1 MTTLHVRMMV
11 GTVMRMSG
19 RAALH
24 LACAWLAILL
34 SAPALAQT
42 APEGNA
48 HPKVGA
54 VAANAEQIANPFGEI
69 TRTSSFTLADKAQ
82 FAAGINLEP
91 LRSLSVFHAGRLK
104 VLDTLA
110 RETVSTLCNRNDYFE
125 LDNGNKKVSFDPLFT
140 TIDMMID
147 PSYYADKPLVY
158 INFLPLREA
167 LLEAEFP
174 KNPAK
179 VQEWK
184 KKLRITPMMFN
195 THART
200 VGGKHTDQQFTDGL
214 GRADNALRLWHSGW
228 SNLNLVPP
236 AAAADPWKHL
246 STLEPAHPARAAAL
260 ALGDAWRKK
269 DVGSAQKAIDAL
281 AAALPEINPGVYPTT
296 RRAIEVSYNRSRG
309 FDLGWITYAI
319 SFLML
324 ILAFGTGRSW
334 LMKGGIVVFVLAI
347 VVHAVAF
354 GMRSYLAQRYAIQN
368 QFESMTGISLFAAVV
383 GLVLMA
389 WRRQPLFGAA
399 AAGAGFLALVGATQT
414 GIPGYNIEREAA
426 ILNTSVLLKYHVTIV
441 LVSYSLITLGFLISC
456 FYLVSHYSAKSKGT
470 LPTVAM
476 AGVVGMNADAS
487 DMSSASAEDA
497 PAAPGTIAR
506 TLKDLDTAQMTVLQ
520 LAFWFLGVG
529 ILLGGWWADHSW
541 GRWWAFDPKETWAL
555 ITWIVYLIL
564 IHVRFATG
572 KNRALVSAWLS
583 VVGFFTMLWCYF
595 GVNLILPGLHA
606 YA

>member
-1 MTTLHVRMMV
+1 MKSMFVNTL
-11 GTVMRMSG
+11 TS
-19 RAALH
+19 RAG
-24 LACAWLAILL
+24 AWLI
-34 SAPALAQT
+34 ALCLVLITAGRIAQAQT
-42 APEGNA
+42 APDGNA
-48 HPKVGA
+48 HPKMGQ
-54 VAANAEQIANPFGEI
+54 VAANAEQIANPFGDI
-69 TRTSSFTLADKAQ
+69 MRTSGYSSAEKAQ
-82 FAAGINLEP
+82 FAHGINLEP
-91 LRSLSVFHAGRLK
+91 LRSLSVFHGGRLK
-104 VLDTLA
+104 VLDTLS
-110 RETVSTLCNRNDYFE
+110 RETVSTLCNRKDYFE
-125 LDNGNKKVSFDPLFT
+125 IDANGKKVSFDPLFT

-147 PSYYADKPLVY
+147 PAYYADKPLVY

-167 LLEAEFP
+167 ILEAEFP
-174 KNPAK
+174 KDPAK
-179 VQEWK
+179 VDEWK
-184 KKLRITPMMFN
+184 KKLRVTPIMFN

-200 VGGKHTDQQFTDGL
+200 VGAKHTDQQFTDGL
-214 GRADNALRLWHSGW
+214 GRADAALRLWHSGW
-228 SNLNLVPP
+228 SNLDVVPP
-236 AAAADPWKHL
+236 PVSKDPWKHL
-246 STLEPAHPARAAAL
+246 STLEPTHPARAAAL
-260 ALGDAWRKK
+260 ALGESWRRK
-269 DVGSAQKAIDAL
+269 DGVNAQKAIDAL
-281 AAALPEINPGVYPTT
+281 AAALPAISPNVYPTT
-296 RRAIEVSYNRSRG
+296 QRTIEVSYNRSRG
-309 FDLGWITYAI
+309 FDLGWIAYAL

-334 LMKGGIVVFVLAI
+334 LMKGGIAMFVVAI
-347 VVHAVAF
+347 LIHALAF

-389 WRRQPLFGAA
+389 WRKQPLFGAA

-456 FYLVSHYSAKSKGT
+456 FFLVTHYSAKSKGT
-470 LPTVAM
+470 LPAVAV
-476 AGVVGMNADAS
+476 AGVGGVVGMNADAC
-487 DMSSASAEDA
+487 DATSAADDA
-497 PAAPGTIAR
+497 PAAPGTIAK

-572 KNRALVSAWLS
+572 KNRSLISAWLS

>member
-1 MTTLHVRMMV
+1 MNRLLARLMPCIMK
-11 GTVMRMSG
+11 RQACWC
-19 RAALH
+19 AA
-24 LACAWLAILL
+24 AVCSILL
-34 SAPALAQT
+34 MIAPARAQT

-48 HPKVGA
+48 HPKPQQ
-54 VAANAEQIANPFGEI
+54 VASGAEQIANPFGDVSHDS
-69 TRTSSFTLADKAQ
+69 TTTSAEKAA
-82 FAAGINLEP
+82 FAESLNLEP
-91 LRSLSVFHAGRLK
+91 LRSLSVFHSGRVK
-104 VLDTLA
+104 VLDTLS
-110 RETVSTLCNRNDYFE
+110 RETVSTLCNRKDYFE
-125 LDNGNKKVSFDPLFT
+125 LDANGKKTSFDPIFT
-140 TIDMMID
+140 TLDMMID
-147 PSYYADKPLVY
+147 PAYYADKPLLY

-174 KNPAK
+174 KDAAQ
-179 VQEWK
+179 VSEWK
-184 KKLRITPMMFN
+184 KKLRITPVMFN
-195 THART
+195 KHSRS
-200 VGGKHTDQQFTDGL
+200 VGAKHTDQQFTDGL
-214 GRADNALRLWHSGW
+214 GRADNALRLWHAGW
-228 SNLNLVPP
+228 SNLNMVPP
-236 AAAADPWKHL
+236 ANPADPWKHL
-246 STLEPAHPARAAAL
+246 STLEPTDPARIAAG
-260 ALGDAWRKK
+260 ALGDAWRKR
-269 DVGSAQKAIDAL
+269 DAAATQKAIDAL
-281 AAALPEINPGVYPTT
+281 ATALPAINPAAYPST
-296 RRAIEVSYNRSRG
+296 RRTVEVAYNRSNA
-309 FDLGWITYAI
+309 FDWGWIAYAF

-324 ILAFGTGRSW
+324 ILAFGTGRTW
-334 LMKGGIVVFVLAI
+334 LMRSGIVLFVIAI
-347 VVHAVAF
+347 CIHALAF
-354 GMRSYLAQRYAIQN
+354 GLRSYLAQRYAIQN
-368 QFESMTGISLFAAVV
+368 QFESMTGISLFAAIV
-383 GLVLMA
+383 GLLLMTF
-389 WRRQPLFGAA
+389 RRQPLFGAA

-456 FYLVSHYSAKSKGT
+456 FYLVTHYSAKSRGA
-470 LPTVAM
+470 LPAVAV
-476 AGVVGMNADAS
+476 AGVVGMNSDAG
-487 DMSSASAEDA
+487 DMASSATEES

-572 KNRALVSAWLS
+572 KNRALISAWLS

>member
-1 MTTLHVRMMV
+1 MKSSFVFKHASQAV
-11 GTVMRMSG
+11 
-19 RAALH
+19 ALAV
-24 LACAWLAILL
+24 ACIILL
-34 SAPALAQT
+34 TVGRSALAQT

-48 HPKVGA
+48 HPKVSN
-54 VAANAEQIANPFGEI
+54 VASNAEQIANPFGDI
-69 TRTSSFTLADKAQ
+69 TRTSGYSSAEKAQ
-82 FAAGINLEP
+82 FAKGINLEP
-91 LRSLSVFHAGRLK
+91 LRSLSVFHSGRLK
-104 VLDTLA
+104 VLDTLS

-125 LDNGNKKVSFDPLFT
+125 IDANGKKVSFDPLFT

-147 PSYYADKPLVY
+147 PAYYADKPLVY

-167 LLEAEFP
+167 ILEAEFP
-174 KNPAK
+174 NDPAK

-184 KKLRITPMMFN
+184 KKLRVTPMMFN
-195 THART
+195 AHARA
-200 VGGKHTDQQFTDGL
+200 VGAKHTDQQFTDGL
-214 GRADNALRLWHSGW
+214 GRADAALRLWHSGW
-228 SNLNLVPP
+228 SNLDVVAP
-236 AAAADPWKHL
+236 AVASDPWKHL
-246 STLEPAHPARAAAL
+246 STLDATHPARAAAL

-269 DVGSAQKAIDAL
+269 DGVNAQQAIDAL
-281 AAALPEINPGVYPTT
+281 AATLPTISPDVYPTT
-296 RRAIEVSYNRSRG
+296 RRTVEVSYNRSRG
-309 FDLGWITYAI
+309 FDLGWIAYAF

-334 LMKGGIVVFVLAI
+334 LMRGGIVMFIIAI
-347 VVHAVAF
+347 VIHALAF

-368 QFESMTGISLFAAVV
+368 QFESMTGISLFAAIV
-383 GLVLMA
+383 GMALMTA
-389 WRRQPLFGAA
+389 RKQPLFGAA

-456 FYLVSHYSAKSKGT
+456 FYLVTHYSAKSKGT
-470 LPTVAM
+470 LPAVAL
-476 AGVVGMNADAS
+476 GVVGSNDAS
-487 DMSSASAEDA
+487 SEFLATPDSSAQ
-497 PAAPGTIAR
+497 PGTIAR